1 MDLDKPSLK
10 LAVASLMAAS
20 YALLTVVLGSF
31 GYSWIQV
38 RISEALAPLPFLMGF
53 PAVAGLTVGCVLANW
68 FSPIGLPDM
77 IFGPTLTLFA
87 ALLSWKFNFK
97 RKVVACVYPIVANA
111 FGVSAYVSLFY
122 NVPYPVSVVTIAL
135 GETIAAMLM
144 GYPLLVA
151 LERTGIRVRKKPRTL
166 EQPDKNEFSEQSSK
180 TCY

>member
-1 MDLDKPSLK
+1 MDLDRPSLK

-31 GYSWIQV
+31 GYSWIQI

-68 FSPIGLPDM
+68 FSPVGLPDM
-77 IFGPTLTLFA
+77 VFGPALTLLA

-97 RKVVACVYPIVANA
+97 RKVVACVYPVVVNA

-122 NVPYPVSVVTIAL
+122 NVPYPMGIATIAF
-135 GETIAAMLM
+135 GESVAAMLI

-151 LERTGIRVRKKPRTL
+151 LERTGIRVRKQPRAV
-166 EQPDKNEFSEQSSK
+166 ESRV
-180 TCY
+180 

>member
-1 MDLDKPSLK
+1 MEKTHDNGEEIAEMDLDKPSLK

-20 YALLTVVLGSF
+20 YALLTFVLGSF

-77 IFGPTLTLFA
+77 IFGPALTLFA

-97 RKVVACVYPIVANA
+97 RKVVACVYPIVVNA

-122 NVPYPVSVVTIAL
+122 NVPYPMSVATIAL
-135 GETIAAMLM
+135 GESIAAMLI

-151 LERTGIRVRKKPRTL
+151 LERTGIRARGKCVTL
-166 EQPDKNEFSEQSSK
+166 R
-180 TCY
+180 

>member
-1 MDLDKPSLK
+1 MDLDKLSLK

-68 FSPIGLPDM
+68 FSPVGLPDM
-77 IFGPTLTLFA
+77 IFGPALTLLA

-97 RKVVACVYPIVANA
+97 RKAVACVYPVVVNA

-122 NVPYPVSVVTIAL
+122 NVPYPMSVATIAFGEFIVTIL
-135 GETIAAMLM
+135 I

-151 LERTGIRVRKKPRTL
+151 LERTGIHFRKRPPTVELRT
-166 EQPDKNEFSEQSSK
+166 S
-180 TCY
+180 